1 MDHYSEALQTF
12 TELLWYAEDN
22 ILVLHALVPLTER
35 LIGTW
40 VLVSQHWMI
49 GA

>member
-12 TELLWYAEDN
+12 TELLWYTEDN
-22 ILVLHALVPLTER
+22 IEDNALVPLTER

-40 VLVSQHWMI
+40 VLMSQHWMI